1 MIIIH
6 QFLTLQLD
14 IDNAFVQSNLAEY
27 IYAIPGRPL
36 PPGKCYRLNCALYG
50 LNKRG
55 EIGTVNVPVT
65 SLMSLIIHSLE
76 MTYVSIS

>member
-14 IDNAFVQSNLAEY
+14 INNAFVQSNLAGY

-50 LNKRG
+50 LIKAGRNWNSKCSSYFIDELGFIQLRF
-55 EIGTVNVPVT
+55 
-65 SLMSLIIHSLE
+65 
-76 MTYVSIS
+76 

>member
-1 MIIIH
+1 M
-6 QFLTLQLD
+6 
-14 IDNAFVQSNLAEY
+14 QSDLVETVY

-55 EIGTVNVPVT
+55 EIGIVNVPVT
-65 SLMSLIIHSLE
+65 SLMSLVLYNLE
-76 MTYVSIS
+76 MIYVFIS